1 MDTIKIAVIPGDGIG
16 TEVMPEGLRV
26 LEAVGALHG
35 IEYSWTNFDW
45 SCEHYARTGAMM
57 MQHLGYNQVHDCVM
71 AAVEQVLREGQCLT
85 RDMGGSASTQELGA
99 AIAGA
104 LE

>member
-26 LEAVGALHG
+26 LEAAGALHG
-35 IEYSWTNFDW
+35 SAPDIANPIGTIW
-45 SCEHYARTGAMM
+45 AGAMM
-57 MQHLGYNQVHDCVM
+57 MQH
-71 AAVEQVLREGQCLT
+71 
-85 RDMGGSASTQELGA
+85 LGA